1 MKDTLHFYKSNE
13 QRLIG
18 ILNLIT
24 DDHITLADD
33 PYSSFDAYNSKSI
46 IELKKRSKVYATKML
61 EVNKMERNLIQ
72 AYNQNKSFVYIVWD
86 NAGIF
91 FLDVTKY
98 RTEIRSLGITLL
110 GCPKT
115 SAFEN
120 NNKVSKSVYNVPQE
134 WFNKLTL

>member
-1 MKDTLHFYKSNE
+1 MKGTLRSYKSNE
-13 QRLIG
+13 KILVG

-24 DDHITLADD
+24 DDTITLSND

-46 IELKKRSKVYATKML
+46 IELKRRGKVYATKML
-61 EVNKMERNLIQ
+61 EVDKMERNIIE
-72 AYNQNKSFVYIVWD
+72 AYKQNKSFVYIVWD

-98 RTEIRSLGITLL
+98 RTEIRELGITLI

-120 NNKVSKSVYNVPQE
+120 NNKVSKSVYNVPQQ

>member
-13 QRLIG
+13 QRLIS

-33 PYSSFDAYNSKSI
+33 QYSSFDAYNSKCI

-61 EVNKMERNLIQ
+61 EVDKMERNLIQ

-134 WFNKLTL
+134 WFNKLNL